1 VNNGT
6 IFEAILAK
14 SWVASSLNLVRMKIT
29 ETGEEKPCDE
39 RVDFKDFKI
48 FNELKSTATNS
59 FNIKNLKAHQIKSL
73 VYWQKKFKNNLS
85 FVSIEFRKS
94 NTLVIVNITDLINL
108 SIKLNKN
115 TITLKDFENK
125 CFKVIKEKKL
135 YNLKDFEKFLYEN
148 FKEV

>member
-1 VNNGT
+1 MNNGT

-59 FNIKNLKAHQIKSL
+59 FNIKNLKAP
-73 VYWQKKFKNNLS
+73 
-85 FVSIEFRKS
+85 
-94 NTLVIVNITDLINL
+94 D
-108 SIKLNKN
+108 
-115 TITLKDFENK
+115 
-125 CFKVIKEKKL
+125 
-135 YNLKDFEKFLYEN
+135 
-148 FKEV
+148 

>member
-1 VNNGT
+1 
-6 IFEAILAK
+6 
-14 SWVASSLNLVRMKIT
+14 M
-29 ETGEEKPCDE
+29 
-39 RVDFKDFKI
+39 
-48 FNELKSTATNS
+48 
-59 FNIKNLKAHQIKSL
+59 
-73 VYWQKKFKNNLS
+73 
-85 FVSIEFRKS
+85 
-94 NTLVIVNITDLINL
+94 IVNITDLIHL